1 MDINEVVRIA
11 MLVLN
16 FVVSNWETIALLP
29 LVVYYIRN
37 KMWDKL
43 FALAV
48 KEGMKFKDVDK
59 TVIKGEE
66 IKENVVAVMKQ
77 TVSGKFYN
85 KEELEEISKIAY
97 KLKVKE

>member
-59 TVIKGEE
+59 TVRNKLFLANFIIK
-66 IKENVVAVMKQ
+66 KNWRK
-77 TVSGKFYN
+77 SPK
-85 KEELEEISKIAY
+85 
-97 KLKVKE
+97 